1 MSEIL
6 NFLDKYPAIKLKS
19 GNVILNYSSPHSY
32 KFHTGEI
39 LPACS
44 DDVARETKLEANHGK
59 IHNKKGWIDVSISYC
74 LSKMQRKELP
84 KLVAFDEIDII
95 LVPYPV
101 LNALKS
107 ELNWQTYWAELVFE
121 KIRVC
126 KLHDRVT
133 KVIRSDEFCI

>member
-1 MSEIL
+1 MIFL
-6 NFLDKYPAIKLKS
+6 NKYPRIKLEEK
-19 GNVILNYSSPHSY
+19 GIRVVNYSSPHPY
-32 KFHTGEI
+32 TFHTGEV

-44 DDVARETKLEANHGK
+44 DEVAQETKLEANHGK
-59 IHNKKGWIDVSISYC
+59 VYNDKGWLDVSISYC
-74 LSKMQRKELP
+74 LSKMQHEELP
-84 KLVAFDEIDII
+84 KLVAFNEIDII

-107 ELNWQTYWAELVFE
+107 ELNWETYWADIVWE

>member
-1 MSEIL
+1 MKFL
-6 NFLDKYPAIKLKS
+6 NKYPSIKLDS
-19 GNVILNYSSPHSY
+19 DIRVVNYSSPHPY
-32 KFHTGEI
+32 TFHTGEV

-44 DDVARETKLEANHGK
+44 DEVAQETKLEAH
-59 IHNKKGWIDVSISYC
+59 HNKTYNDKGWLDVSISYC
-74 LSKMQRKELP
+74 LSKMQYEELP
-84 KLVAFDEIDII
+84 KLVAFNEIDII

-107 ELNWQTYWAELVFE
+107 ELNWETKWADLVWE

>member
-1 MSEIL
+1 MTFL
-6 NFLDKYPAIKLKS
+6 NKYPSVKLNS
-19 GNVILNYSSPHSY
+19 GVRVVNYSSPHPY
-32 KFHTGEI
+32 IFHTGEV

-44 DDVARETKLEANHGK
+44 DEVARETKLEANHGK
-59 IHNKKGWIDVSISYC
+59 VYNDKGWIDVSISYC
-74 LSKMQRKELP
+74 LSKMQHEELP
-84 KLVAFDEIDII
+84 KLIAFNEIDII

-107 ELNWQTYWAELVFE
+107 ELNWKTYWFDLVWE

-133 KVIRSDEFCI
+133 KVIRSDEFCV

>member
-1 MSEIL
+1 MIFL
-6 NFLDKYPAIKLKS
+6 NKYPSIKLEEK
-19 GNVILNYSSPHSY
+19 GIRVVNYSSPHSY
-32 KFHTGEI
+32 VFHTGEV

-44 DDVARETKLEANHGK
+44 DEVARETKLEANHGK
-59 IHNKKGWIDVSISYC
+59 VYNDKGWLDVSISYC
-74 LSKMQRKELP
+74 LSKMQHEELP
-84 KLVAFDEIDII
+84 KLVAFNEIDII

-107 ELNWQTYWAELVFE
+107 ELNWKTYWADLVWE

>member
-1 MSEIL
+1 MIFL
-6 NFLDKYPAIKLKS
+6 NKYPSIKLEEK
-19 GNVILNYSSPHSY
+19 GIRVVNYSSPHPY
-32 KFHTGEI
+32 TFHTGEV

-44 DDVARETKLEANHGK
+44 DEVAQETKLEANHGK
-59 IHNKKGWIDVSISYC
+59 VYNDKGWLDVSISYC
-74 LSKMQRKELP
+74 LSKMQHEELP
-84 KLVAFDEIDII
+84 KLVAFNEIDII

-107 ELNWQTYWAELVFE
+107 ELNWETYWADIVWE

>member
-1 MSEIL
+1 MIFL
-6 NFLDKYPAIKLKS
+6 NKYPSIKLEEK
-19 GNVILNYSSPHSY
+19 GIRVVNYSSPHPY
-32 KFHTGEI
+32 TFHTGEV

-44 DDVARETKLEANHGK
+44 DKVAQETKLEANHGK
-59 IHNKKGWIDVSISYC
+59 VYNDKGWLDVSISYC
-74 LSKMQRKELP
+74 LSKMQHEELP
-84 KLVAFDEIDII
+84 KLVAFNEIDII

-107 ELNWQTYWAELVFE
+107 ELNWETYWADIVWE

>member
-1 MSEIL
+1 MIFL
-6 NFLDKYPAIKLKS
+6 NKYPSIKLEEK
-19 GNVILNYSSPHSY
+19 GIRVVNYSSPHPY
-32 KFHTGEI
+32 TFHTGEV

-44 DDVARETKLEANHGK
+44 DKVAQETKLEANHGK
-59 IHNKKGWIDVSISYC
+59 VYNDKGWLDVSISYC
-74 LSKMQRKELP
+74 LSKMQHEELP
-84 KLVAFDEIDII
+84 KLIAFNEIDII

-107 ELNWQTYWAELVFE
+107 ELNWKTYWFDLVWE

-133 KVIRSDEFCI
+133 KVIRSDEFCV

>member
-1 MSEIL
+1 MKFL
-6 NFLDKYPAIKLKS
+6 NKYPSIKLES
-19 GNVILNYSSPHSY
+19 GIRVVNYSSPHSY
-32 KFHTGEI
+32 VFHTGEV

-44 DDVARETKLEANHGK
+44 DKVAQETKLEANHGK
-59 IHNKKGWIDVSISYC
+59 VYNDKGWLDVSISYC
-74 LSKMQRKELP
+74 LSKMQHEELP
-84 KLVAFDEIDII
+84 KLVAFNEIDII

-107 ELNWQTYWAELVFE
+107 ELNWETYWADIVWE

-126 KLHDRVT
+126 KLDDRVT